1 MRVFLVMIINTVMI
15 AMIIT
20 FSIVFRSYLIT
31 TLSHYTLQ

>member
-31 TLSHYTLQ
+31 TLSNLSFQ